1 MGVLGITPFLQK
13 ICPEVIKRLPDRLKS
28 LRGKTIVIDG
38 TLITQRL
45 HFAPMP
51 HPHRHVLGWHRIL
64 TELKECD
71 VRAICVFDGKQRN
84 AAKARE
90 VERRRETRKIDAAR
104 GSIEAYRLHRLQRLM
119 CLLPHYRSLR
129 TPDRQRVDEAL
140 EKVRSANRPISVH
153 SLGST
158 APTPTSTPAETS
170 IPPSSCA
177 TSTPHR
183 SYPLGR
189 HPYFF
194 AHGGMGVD
202 ELQEV
207 VTSVSISQATPRSD
221 PCQLAPGVAELPP
234 LPEQAVPIESTD
246 KGVGSVSL
254 SDDRADDPFA
264 ALPTVYWSGV
274 VQPPSVPWF
283 PDHPLP
289 VIPAEPVLP
298 ESVESFESEFSALYG
313 EYKQCLAQLSSMPSS
328 FDGPAVSDESSAAGV
343 ADAAEARIECAMS
356 KQQLQMTLDEGRIWD
371 SLVASS
377 PDVPSPP
384 IDTESTLSALAE
396 KSNAISE
403 SYQRRSNPP
412 TAETYEASKE
422 ILRAMGV
429 PCIEST
435 GPFEAEALAS
445 SLVIHGHADY
455 VASEDTDVLVY
466 EAPMIRNITT
476 REAPIVVVRGEEIR
490 TTLQLDRASYIDF
503 ALLLGTDFSQR
514 IKNVGPSRALK
525 FIREHGSIERV
536 IEQESKYP
544 PRVPVPD
551 YLEQVGVARL
561 VFQTLPPVPDPEVL
575 QQMEGDPK
583 AVSEVIQKYDLNR
596 VLCNSWDYH
605 ASLAGNYFGDN
616 PSAW

>member
-13 ICPEVIKRLPDRLKS
+13 ICPGVIRKLPDRLKS

-90 VERRRETRKIDAAR
+90 NERRRETRKVDAAR
-104 GSIEAYRLHRLQRLM
+104 GSIESCRLQRLQKM
-119 CLLPHYRSLR
+119 KCLLPHYHSLR
-129 TPDRQRVDEAL
+129 TPDRQRVNGAL
-140 EKVRSANRPISVH
+140 EKG
-153 SLGST
+153 GST
-158 APTPTSTPAETS
+158 NGLFSEYSPGSTRPTPTSTL
-170 IPPSSCA
+170 
-177 TSTPHR
+177 STTNR
-183 SYPLGR
+183 GYPLER

-207 VTSVSISQATPRSD
+207 VVDISVSEITVRPDSS
-221 PCQLAPGVAELPP
+221 QLASDVVEPP
-234 LPEQAVPIESTD
+234 SLGQAVPIERTD
-246 KGVGSVSL
+246 KKVESVDL
-254 SDDRADDPFA
+254 SFDRTDDPFTT
-264 ALPTVYWSGV
+264 LPSVYWSGA
-274 VQPPSVPWF
+274 VQPPSAPWF

-289 VIPAEPVLP
+289 VTKPILP
-298 ESVESFESEFSALYG
+298 ESIESFESELCVLYD
-313 EYKQCLAQLSSMPSS
+313 EYKQCLAQLNSMP
-328 FDGPAVSDESSAAGV
+328 GLPVSDESV
-343 ADAAEARIECAMS
+343 ATDGADVAETRIEYAMS
-356 KQQLQMTLDEGRIWD
+356 KQQLQMTLDEGLIWE

-377 PDVPSPP
+377 TDAPSTPL
-384 IDTESTLSALAE
+384 DTELTLSALAE
-396 KSNAISE
+396 KSSAISE

-412 TAETYEASKE
+412 TSDTYEESKE

-429 PCIEST
+429 PCIDST

-455 VASEDTDVLVY
+455 VASEDTDVLIY

-476 REAPIVVVRGEEIR
+476 REAPIVLVSGEEIR
-490 TTLQLDRASYIDF
+490 TTLQLDRASYVDF

-544 PRVPVPD
+544 PRLPVPD

-561 VFQTLPPVPDPEVL
+561 VFQTLPPMPDPEML
-575 QQMEGDPK
+575 EQTEGDPE
-583 AVSEVIQKYDLNR
+583 AVSQIIQKYDLHQI
-596 VLCNSWDYH
+596 LSNSWDYQ
-605 ASLAGNYFGDN
+605 AALAGNYFDDN

>member
-13 ICPEVIKRLPDRLKS
+13 ICPGVIRKLPDRLKS

-90 VERRRETRKIDAAR
+90 NERRRETRKVDAAR
-104 GSIEAYRLHRLQRLM
+104 GSIEAYRLQRLQKMMR
-119 CLLPHYRSLR
+119 LLPHYRSLR
-129 TPDRQRVDEAL
+129 TPDRQRVNEAL
-140 EKVRSANRPISVH
+140 EKGRSTNGLFSEHSPVSIRPT
-153 SLGST
+153 L
-158 APTPTSTPAETS
+158 TSTMPTKN
-170 IPPSSCA
+170 
-177 TSTPHR
+177 R

-207 VTSVSISQATPRSD
+207 MVSVSVSETTARLD
-221 PCQLAPGVAELPP
+221 PSQLASDVVEPP
-234 LPEQAVPIESTD
+234 PPEQAVPIERTD
-246 KGVGSVSL
+246 KEVESVGL
-254 SDDRADDPFA
+254 SIDCADDPFT
-264 ALPTVYWSGV
+264 ALPTVYWSGA
-274 VQPPSVPWF
+274 VQPPLVPWF

-289 VIPAEPVLP
+289 VIKSVLP
-298 ESVESFESEFSALYG
+298 ESIESFESELSALYD
-313 EYKQCLAQLSSMPSS
+313 EYKQCVAQLRSMPSS
-328 FDGPAVSDESSAAGV
+328 FEGLAVSDESAGADSA
-343 ADAAEARIECAMS
+343 DARIEYVMS
-356 KQQLQMTLDEGRIWD
+356 KQQLQMTLDEGLIWE

-377 PDVPSPP
+377 TDAPSLPL
-384 IDTESTLSALAE
+384 DTESTLSALAE
-396 KSNAISE
+396 KSSTISE
-403 SYQRRSNPP
+403 SYQRRSHPP
-412 TAETYEASKE
+412 TSETYEESKE

-455 VASEDTDVLVY
+455 VASEDTDVLIY

-476 REAPIVVVRGEEIR
+476 REAPIVVVSGEEIR

-536 IEQESKYP
+536 IEHESKYP
-544 PRVPVPD
+544 PRLPVPD

-561 VFQTLPPVPDPEVL
+561 VFQTLPPVPDSEVL
-575 QQMEGDPK
+575 QQTEGDPD
-583 AVSEVIQKYDLNR
+583 AVSEVIQKYNLHR
-596 VLCNSWDYH
+596 ILYNSCDYQ
-605 ASLAGNYFGDN
+605 AALAGNYFGDN